1 MIVSSRVIK
10 LLLNTLKYLFHQLV
24 VPHEQR
30 KPGMTLNVL
39 PPGIF
44 GQFLELV
51 YEVIDVLSKRGERLG
66 KASLVMGLFRRLV
79 VCGVS
84 SVESQPIVGTDLLVR
99 RHLCCEQGRTII
111 NRMFYQ
117 DFVERPPTCS

>member
-10 LLLNTLKYLFHQLV
+10 LLLNTLKYPFHKLV

-66 KASLVMGLFRRLV
+66 KASLVMGPFRRLV
-79 VCGVS
+79 VRGVS
-84 SVESQPIVGTDLLVR
+84 SVESQPISGGTDLLVR
-99 RHLCCEQGRTII
+99 CHLCCEQGRTII
-111 NRMFYQ
+111 NRM
-117 DFVERPPTCS
+117 